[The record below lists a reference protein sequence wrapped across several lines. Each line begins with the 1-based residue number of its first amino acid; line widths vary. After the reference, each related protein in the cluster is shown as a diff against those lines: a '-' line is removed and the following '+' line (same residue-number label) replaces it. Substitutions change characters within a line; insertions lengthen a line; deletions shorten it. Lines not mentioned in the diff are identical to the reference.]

1 MITSKPKFKICRR
14 LGAAIY
20 EKCQTQKYT
29 QSEARKGGAKKGKRP
44 KQLSGFGSQLLEK
57 QKARFM
63 YGVSEKQFS
72 KYVQDATEA
81 KGMNA
86 GEVLS
91 ELLESR
97 LDNTVYRLGLGHTR
111 ALARQIVSHGHIVV
125 NGRKVTIPS
134 YRVRQGDLIAIR
146 EGSKGKTLFAD
157 LTAKMKEYTVPGWL
171 SFDVEKNSAKVL
183 SRPKSDD
190 TLLNLDAVFEYY
202 SR

>member
-1 MITSKPKFKICRR
+1 MITSKAKFKICRR

-20 EKCQTQKYT
+20 EKCQTPKYT
-29 QSEARKGGAKKGKRP
+29 MSEAKKGAKKGKRP
-44 KQLSGFGSQLLEK
+44 KQLSDFGSQLIEK

-72 KYVQDATEA
+72 KYVTSATEA
-81 KGMNA
+81 KGVNA

-91 ELLESR
+91 GLLESR

-111 ALARQIVSHGHIVV
+111 ALARQIVAHGHILV

-134 YRVRQGDLIAIR
+134 FHVKQGDILGIR
-146 EGSKGKTLFAD
+146 EGSRNKPLFANIATK
-157 LTAKMKEYTVPGWL
+157 LKEYSAPGWL
-171 SFDVEKNSAKVL
+171 SFDIEKNTAVVLAK
-183 SRPKSDD
+183 PKSDD
-190 TLLNLDAVFEYY
+190 TLLNLNAVFEYY